1 MWSKSLLSFTHSWSH
16 TRCWGHRGAWKGQ
29 YRSVLNIRWLCV
41 CLCASVVLFFVMQ
54 VTWPVQ
60 ETSTWSSK
68 SVRPLIIR
76 QRNSRQPLGHT
87 SETPTTLSA
96 LMSSTNWS
104 AAGRTVERVARTIR
118 RAARRIT
125 MVGFG
130 LVGLFLNVCLL
141 KVCLFSCFCFSFT
154 CVCVCGVYMWCI
166 CVCGALMCACGALV
180 CMCGACLCRP
190 PCASHCVYAF
200 IVFESAGM
208 GGGGGGGGVGESCVV
223 WVHSPC
229 PGSSY
234 I

>member
-16 TRCWGHRGAWKGQ
+16 ARCWGHRGAWKGQ

-87 SETPTTLSA
+87 SKTPTTLSA
-96 LMSSTNWS
+96 LMSITNWS
-104 AAGRTVERVARTIR
+104 AAGRTVERVAQTICR
-118 RAARRIT
+118 RRIT

-154 CVCVCGVYMWCI
+154 CVCVWCVYVVL
-166 CVCGALMCACGALV
+166 VCGAFVCVVHSCVHVVHLCVCVVHACACLHV
-180 CMCGACLCRP
+180 HL
-190 PCASHCVYAF
+190 
-200 IVFESAGM
+200 IVFM
-208 GGGGGGGGVGESCVV
+208 LL
-223 WVHSPC
+223 
-229 PGSSY
+229 
-234 I
+234 